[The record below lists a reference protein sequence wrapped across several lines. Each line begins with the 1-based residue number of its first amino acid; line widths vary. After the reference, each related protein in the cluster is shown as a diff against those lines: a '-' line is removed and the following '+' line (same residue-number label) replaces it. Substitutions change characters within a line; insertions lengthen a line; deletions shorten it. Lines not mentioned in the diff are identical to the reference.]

1 MSKRIYVGGI
11 PYSTTPEQL
20 EELFAQYGPVNTADI
35 ISDRFTGQSKGFGF
49 VEMAEDADADRAID
63 QLNGS
68 SFGGRNLTVNAAHDR
83 PRTGGGAG
91 ARR

>member
-11 PYSTTPEQL
+11 PYTTTQDQL
-20 EELFAQYGPVNTADI
+20 EELFAQYGPVNSADI

-49 VEMAEDADADRAID
+49 VEMAEDSDADRAIS
-63 QLNGS
+63 QLNETS
-68 SFGGRNLTVNAAHDR
+68 LGGRTLTVNAAHDR
-83 PRTGGGAG
+83 PRTAGGAD